1 MKTVVKL
8 LVCMLI
14 TSMAIVANAAPPAV
28 TTGGVGVVDV
38 QQVQK
43 DYKGAKKAA
52 EIWKAFIDE
61 KRASIT
67 ILQDAIGLDKL
78 QTEEYLQLTR
88 PSQMVVNEKRINELK
103 EIAKK
108 NMGDLEK
115 LEAKKTSETK
125 LTEDEQKQLDALA
138 PLKEAGNAAYEASM
152 QKTDGEVAAKRELLV
167 SAIEDAQNA
176 AIEKVYKAKKLSAIL
191 AKEIQVGENAVK
203 TLLYGGTDITADV
216 VAAMN
221 AAYKDNIF
229 DEKKPVVKNN

>member
-1 MKTVVKL
+1 
-8 LVCMLI
+8 MLI
-14 TSMAIVANAAPPAV
+14 ASMAIVANAAPPAV

-88 PSQMVVNEKRINELK
+88 PSQMVVSEKIEKRINELK

>member
-1 MKTVVKL
+1 
-8 LVCMLI
+8 MLI
-14 TSMAIVANAAPPAV
+14 ASMAIVANAAPPAV

-88 PSQMVVNEKRINELK
+88 PSQMVVSEKIEKRINELK

-108 NMGDLEK
+108 NMGDL
-115 LEAKKTSETK
+115 ETK